1 MVFKFFWRTSLV
13 FTAGLQLSSS
23 TAFALLKFNEG
34 RDKIF
39 VTGTMAVG
47 YDSNI
52 FAAANAEGDTIT
64 TSTLMLEY
72 LRNAGMI
79 GVNGQLSWTRGDF
92 TSNASESFSDPTLN
106 LELVKD
112 SGRTT
117 GSATLS
123 ASRQSKA
130 DAVVNQR
137 TVSWN
142 YNAGLNWKYPVIDRY
157 NVAGSFGFGLL
168 DYTDSSSNYADLTTQ
183 SASVDLFYSYTSE
196 RDLVAGYRIR
206 QSDTSANNQS
216 IDHAFTAGVSGKI
229 LSKLKGNAR
238 IGYQIRE
245 EGASGQTFGST
256 TATVSATWGVSKRLT
271 ITGTVGKDFSTTAT
285 ESSVD
290 NLTFNLD
297 AQYAIRNHWSIYSG
311 FGSGY
316 SDFLNGTDAGRSD
329 YYMTGSAGISYTL
342 NEHFRASLTYSYFQ
356 NWSNQ
361 STSSFNRNTITLS
374 LSSRW

>member
-1 MVFKFFWRTSLV
+1 MVFRFFWRSVLV
-13 FTAGLQLSSS
+13 LVAWLQLSSS
-23 TAFALLKFNEG
+23 TGFALFKFNEG

-52 FAAANAEGDTIT
+52 FAAQNAEGDTIT

-92 TSNASESFSDPTLN
+92 ATNASESFSDPTLS
-106 LELVKD
+106 LELIKN

-117 GSATLS
+117 GSATVS

-130 DAVVNQR
+130 DVALNQR

-168 DYTDSSSNYADLTTQ
+168 DYTEGSSNLADLTTK
-183 SASVDLFYSYTSE
+183 SASLDLFYSYTSE
-196 RDLVAGYRIR
+196 RDLVAGYRVR
-206 QSDTSANNQS
+206 QSDTSANHQS

-238 IGYQIRE
+238 VGYQIRE
-245 EGASGQTFGST
+245 EGASGETFGST
-256 TATVSATWGVSKRLT
+256 TAAVSVTWAVNKRLT
-271 ITGTVGKDFSTTAT
+271 VTGTIGKDFSTTGT

-297 AQYAIRNHWSIYSG
+297 AQYAIRNHWSIFSSL
-311 FGSGY
+311 GSGH
-316 SDFLNGTDAGRSD
+316 SDFLNGVDGGRSD
-329 YYMTGSAGISYTL
+329 FYLTGSIGIGYDL
-342 NEHFRASLTYSYFQ
+342 NEHLKASLSYSYFQ
-356 NWSNQ
+356 NWSNR